1 MTNAAKEARAIDRGA
16 APEEATPSADGLHRG
31 ADLAAEPRSPARRD
45 GPSPFEGYQPLPNT
59 FDEVFDDAGRPHPAL
74 LDVVEPLEQIG
85 PSEFRRLQ
93 RLASNSFLRGGVTF
107 SVYATGDGDPDRIF
121 PFDLIPRVVLRS
133 EWDRIERGLIQ
144 RIAALNA
151 FLGDVY
157 GDQRILAENVVPRA
171 MVESSGAWKPAL
183 RGVKPPSGV
192 YIHIAGIDLVRGA
205 DGRFLVLEDN
215 VRTPSGVSYVLE
227 NRQVMRRVLPEI
239 AAGRVAPV
247 EDYPTRLREAMAAVA
262 PSGGGD
268 PRAVVLTP
276 GPLNSAYFEHSFLA
290 RRMGC
295 ELVRGSD
302 LFVERDRVYARTTR
316 GPSRVDVIYRRI
328 DDDFLDPEAFR
339 DDSVIGVPGLMRA
352 YAAGNVALVNSVGNG
367 VADDKGI
374 YPYVPDMIR
383 FYLSEEP
390 ILDQVPTYICD
401 REDDRRYV
409 LEHLEELVVKAVGEA
424 GGYGMLVGP
433 RASRKQIAIFRERI
447 AADPRNYIAQPLVE
461 LSTVPTWTRDGVAPR
476 RVDLRPYVVTGDG
489 SWVLPG
495 GLTRVALV
503 KGSYVVNSSQGGG
516 SKDTWVLEDGA

>member
-1 MTNAAKEARAIDRGA
+1 MRAHAARDDHDAGAPLGGPRDPA
-16 APEEATPSADGLHRG
+16 APQSPGSAFL
-31 ADLAAEPRSPARRD
+31 
-45 GPSPFEGYQPLPNT
+45 GYRPLPDT
-59 FDEVFDDAGRPHPAL
+59 YDEFFDVEGRPHRAL
-74 LDVVEPLEQIG
+74 SDVITPFVHVGGDEL
-85 PSEFRRLQ
+85 RRLR
-93 RLASNSFLRGGVTF
+93 RLAGHSFLRGGVTF
-107 SVYATGDGDPDRIF
+107 SVYAAGDGDPDRIF
-121 PFDLIPRVVLRS
+121 PFDLIPRVILRS
-133 EWDRIERGLIQ
+133 EWDRVERGLIQ

-157 GDQRILAENVVPRA
+157 GEQRILAEGRVPRA
-171 MVESSGAWKPAL
+171 MVESSQGFRPAL
-183 RGVKPPSGV
+183 RGLAPPKGV
-192 YIHIAGIDLVRGA
+192 HIHIAGIDLVRDS

-227 NRQVMRRVLPEI
+227 NRLVMRRVLPEI

-247 EDYPTRLREAMAAVA
+247 EDYPSRLREAMAAVA
-262 PSGGGD
+262 PVSGEE

-302 LFVERDRVYARTTR
+302 LFVERDVVYARTTR
-316 GPSRVDVIYRRI
+316 GPSRVDVVYRRI
-328 DDDFLDPEAFR
+328 DDDFLDPEFFR

-352 YAAGNVALVNSVGNG
+352 YAAGNVALVNAVGNG
-367 VADDKGI
+367 VADDKAI

-383 FYLSEEP
+383 FYLDEEP
-390 ILDQVPTYICD
+390 ILDQVRTFICE
-401 REDDRRYV
+401 REEDRRYV
-409 LEHLEELVVKAVGEA
+409 LDHLGDLVVKAVGEA

-433 RASRKQIAIFRERI
+433 RSSRKQIETFRERI

-461 LSTVPTWTRDGVAPR
+461 LSTVPTWTREGIAPR
-476 RVDLRPYVVTGDG
+476 RVDLRPYVVTGDK

-516 SKDTWVLEDGA
+516 SKDTWVLEDEP